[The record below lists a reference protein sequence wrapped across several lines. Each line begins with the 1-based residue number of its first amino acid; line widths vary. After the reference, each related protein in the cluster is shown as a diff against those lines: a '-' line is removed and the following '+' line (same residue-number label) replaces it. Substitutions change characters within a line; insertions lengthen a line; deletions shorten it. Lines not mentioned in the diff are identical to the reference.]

1 MGGAAMSN
9 RQIFILVV
17 IVLVAIIGYSSV
29 FTVNER
35 EQAIKFRL
43 GEIVK
48 SDYKPGIYGQVP
60 FINNVLKFERRILTL
75 DVRPTEYL
83 TKEKKRLVVDF
94 FAKWRINDVEKF
106 YRTMS
111 AGDMNTAR
119 QRIYNIINN
128 GLKSQFS
135 KYSLSEL
142 VSGVRLVE
150 LKKGSKELKD
160 LRAHVMTTI
169 TAQANAQVEKYG
181 ISIVDIRIKRI
192 DLTTKISKDVFR
204 RMQSER
210 QQFAADIRSRGKEE
224 AERRRADADRQRTI
238 ILANAYKSAQN
249 LRGEGDAKAS
259 DIYAKAYSKDPKFY
273 EFYRSLSAY
282 KNVFSN
288 QGDVLVLD
296 PNSEFFKYFKDAS
309 GRTR

>member
-249 LRGEGDAKAS
+249 LRGEGDAKAAE
-259 DIYAKAYSKDPKFY
+259 IYANAYNKDREFY
-273 EFYRSLSAY
+273 AFYRSLDAY
-282 KNVFSN
+282 KKSFTGKN
-288 QGDVLVLD
+288 DILVLEPD
-296 PNSEFFKYFKDAS
+296 SEFFNYFKQNKPK
-309 GRTR
+309 